1 MTELDEMDRAIRQ
14 RSQAYGFRL
23 ALLVLALWTI
33 YGLMMHFGQGA
44 AYNPLPSLLL
54 CGIILYQIAW
64 ESYLKHSMVKD
75 AEDFQEPDALV
86 RGLFAA
92 AALAVIIIAAGI
104 VFSAG
109 IL

>member
-1 MTELDEMDRAIRQ
+1 MVELDEMDRAIRQ

-33 YGLMMHFGQGA
+33 YGLLMHFGQGA

-54 CGIILYQIAW
+54 CGIILYQATW

-75 AEDFQEPDALV
+75 AEDYQEPNALV
-86 RGLFAA
+86 RALFAA
-92 AALAVIIIAAGI
+92 AALAVILVAAGI
-104 VFSAG
+104 VFAAG
-109 IL
+109 IS